1 MNTRYILNIG
11 RKVGGRKTLL
21 RWSTV
26 IKAVELASF
35 DIVAVHEYAPVGGEP
50 TFVIECSRPY
60 YNLHGELDLL
70 SRALQQDCIAIWNGT
85 SGALVGPRADK
96 WGPFKAEYFILPNG
110 NTLES
115 TLQ

>member
-1 MNTRYILNIG
+1 MNTKYILNIG

-50 TFVIECSRPY
+50 TLVIECSRSY
-60 YNLHGELDLL
+60 HRLFAELELVSDGL
-70 SRALQQDCIAIWNGT
+70 RQDCIAIWNGT
-85 SGALVGPRADK
+85 SGALVGPRSAK
-96 WGPFKAEYFILPNG
+96 WGPFKAEHFILPNG

-115 TLQ
+115 ALQ